1 MTTPPTDDLATLG
14 RVFEENRT
22 RLLRALENR
31 IDVSLRRRLDP
42 DDLIADAFLKAQSRW
57 EKYCEAPPI
66 SLYPW
71 LHQQV
76 LDSLFAAWRRHDGAG
91 RDVHREMP
99 WPDHSSAALAL
110 GLFGTGTTPSR
121 ALQRSELAEKV
132 RVALQMLKAEDREIL
147 LLRHFD
153 ELSNLEAG
161 EVLAISPEAASK
173 RYLRALGRLKSELE
187 KLGLGPEQLA

>member
-1 MTTPPTDDLATLG
+1 VTEPRAEELTELG
-14 RVFEENRT
+14 RCFDEHRS

-42 DDLIADAFLKAQSRW
+42 EDVLADAFLKAQSRW
-57 EKYCEAPPI
+57 ARFCDERPI

-91 RDVHREMP
+91 RDMHREMP
-99 WPDHSSAALAL
+99 WPEHSSAALAL
-110 GLFGTGTTPSR
+110 GLFGSVTTPSR
-121 ALQRSELAEKV
+121 ALHRAELAEKV
-132 RVALQMLKAEDREIL
+132 RLALQMLKPEDREIL

-153 ELSNLEAG
+153 ELSNVEAG
-161 EVLAISPEAASK
+161 EVLGINAEAAAK
-173 RYLRALGRLKSELE
+173 RYLRALGRLKTALE
-187 KLGLGPEQLA
+187 KLGVGPELIG

>member
-1 MTTPPTDDLATLG
+1 VTKPRMNDLASLG
-14 RVFEENRT
+14 RLFEENRS

-42 DDLIADAFLKAQSRW
+42 DDLLADAFVKAQSRW
-57 EKYCEAPPI
+57 AKYCEAPPI

-91 RDVHREMP
+91 RDMHREMP

-121 ALQRSELAEKV
+121 AVQRSELAEKV
-132 RVALQMLKAEDREIL
+132 RLALQVLKPEDREIL

-153 ELSNLEAG
+153 ELNNVEAG
-161 EVLAISPEAASK
+161 EVLVISPEAASK
-173 RYLRALGRLKSELE
+173 RYLRGLGRLKTELE
-187 KLGLGPEQLA
+187 KLGVVPEQLT